1 MKKKKFAESDNF
13 VSPDDN
19 KNAERESKNRTY
31 HSKIAFVI
39 CVVSIAVNAALTIFK
54 IVAGIIGNSYA
65 MISDAIHSASD
76 VLSTLIVMVGVKIAS
91 KKADREHPYGHE
103 RFECVA
109 AIILAV
115 MLAVTGG
122 LIGKNGIVRIA
133 NGSYKEVAVPTYLA
147 LSAAVVSIVTK
158 EAMFHVTNHYAK
170 KINSGALKA
179 DAWHHRSDA
188 LSSIG
193 SFIGILFAILGFPIM
208 DSIAEIAISL
218 LILKAAFSIFKE
230 SIEKMT
236 DSSCDRATERKI
248 KELIVSL
255 DGVLGLDLVRTRK
268 FGDRLYVEV
277 EISADGDLTLYD
289 AHKIADRVHDEI
301 EYRFPEV
308 KHCTVH
314 TNPRLVEKKS
324 NKKTSE

>member
-1 MKKKKFAESDNF
+1 MNNKKTSKKENF
-13 VSPDDN
+13 VALDDN
-19 KNAERESKNRTY
+19 KNSERERKNQTFHSRT
-31 HSKIAFVI
+31 AFVI
-39 CVVSIAVNAALTIFK
+39 CVVSIGVNLALTVFK
-54 IVAGIIGNSYA
+54 LIAGIIGNSYA

-76 VLSTLIVMVGVKIAS
+76 VLSTLIVMIGVKVAS
-91 KKADREHPYGHE
+91 KKADRKHPYGHE

-122 LIGKNGIVRIA
+122 VIGKSGITRIA
-133 NGSYKEVAVPTYLA
+133 NGSYKDVAIPTYLA
-147 LSAAVVSIVTK
+147 LSAAIVSIITK

-208 DSIAEIAISL
+208 DSVAEIAISL
-218 LILKAAFSIFKE
+218 VILKAAISIFKE
-230 SIEKMT
+230 SIDKMT
-236 DSSCDRATERKI
+236 DSSCDRTTERKI
-248 KELIVSL
+248 KELIISL

-277 EISADGDLTLYD
+277 EISADGDLSLYN

-314 TNPRLVEKKS
+314 TNPRIVKKNS
-324 NKKTSE
+324 DKDKQ